1 MYYKHVQI
9 PLPSAQTLVAI
20 QPPLW
25 VTIGS
30 VNPAR
35 FPAWKDWY
43 PIGHKGIQDFVLGD
57 FYEIPMRYGD
67 VKSDSN
73 AHGSFPWTNITATKS
88 QTEKRTKLNLVFFV
102 QVQLQ
107 HVAGANYP

>member
-1 MYYKHVQI
+1 MYVYIYYVKFITNLQI
-9 PLPSAQTLVAI
+9 PLPSAQPLVAI

-67 VKSDSN
+67 VKSHSN
-73 AHGSFPWTNITATKS
+73 AHGSFP
-88 QTEKRTKLNLVFFV
+88 
-102 QVQLQ
+102 
-107 HVAGANYP
+107 